1 MMANSDI
8 LPAAGKVVDN
18 VFIYP
23 IRVYYEDT
31 DAGGIVYYANY
42 LKFAERARTEF
53 LRTLAVH
60 QQQDLEQKQTGF
72 IVRSCHIEYLKSAV
86 LDDALTVTCQVTEVG
101 AASAVVAQEIR
112 RGDEVLATLEIKVI
126 YMSIASHRPT
136 RIPSDMVEK
145 FHQFTKK

>member
-1 MMANSDI
+1 MPTFNL
-8 LPAAGKVVDN
+8 LPAAGTTVDN
-18 VFIYP
+18 IFAYP

-53 LRTLAVH
+53 LRALEIH

-86 LDDALTVTCQVTEVG
+86 LDDALIVTCQVTEIG
-101 AASAVVAQEIR
+101 AASAVIAQEIK
-112 RGDEVLATLEIKVI
+112 RGNETLATLEVKVI
-126 YMSIASHRPT
+126 YMNISTHRPT
-136 RIPSDMVEK
+136 RIPTEMIEK
-145 FHQFTKK
+145 FKLFNHQ